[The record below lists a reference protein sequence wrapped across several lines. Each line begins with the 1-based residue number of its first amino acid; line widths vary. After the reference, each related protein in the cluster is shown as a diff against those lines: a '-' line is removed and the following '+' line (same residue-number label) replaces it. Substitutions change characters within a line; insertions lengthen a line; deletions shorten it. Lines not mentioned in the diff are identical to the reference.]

1 MEVPTMD
8 AERFFQ
14 RFTDFSRALT
24 RLDEALS
31 VPKSDIVRDA
41 VIQRFEFTFELAW
54 KTMKLWLSGQGVE
67 VHTPAQ
73 VLAEALQAGLIID
86 GNGWSRMQE
95 SRNWTSHTYDL
106 ALAEA
111 VDAFLRSQGLALF
124 RQLELSLQHQ
134 GPR

>member
-1 MEVPTMD
+1 MD

-14 RFTDFSRALT
+14 RFSDFSRALM

-31 VPKSDIVRDA
+31 VPKSDLIRDA

-54 KTMKLWLSGQGVE
+54 KTMKLWLSWQGVE

-95 SRNWTSHTYDL
+95 SRNWTSHTYNL
-106 ALAEA
+106 ELAEA

-124 RQLELSLQHQ
+124 KQLELSLQRQ

>member
-1 MEVPTMD
+1 MG

-14 RFTDFSRALT
+14 RFADFSRALT
-24 RLDEALS
+24 RLDEA
-31 VPKSDIVRDA
+31 
-41 VIQRFEFTFELAW
+41 
-54 KTMKLWLSGQGVE
+54 MQGVE
-67 VHTPAQ
+67 VYTPAQ
-73 VLAEALQAGLIID
+73 VLAEALQAGPIID

-95 SRNWTSHTYDL
+95 SRNCTSHTCDL

-111 VDAFLRSQGLALF
+111 VGAFLRSQGLALF